1 MAQGCQNL
9 VPLQVGRHLG
19 CTGRGA
25 NAVRKAARD
34 PKRGSRRAGQPVH
47 VGWQRT
53 PFLQRRHWRRQCRRS
68 GALVVTEARGQLD
81 CSQTFLIS

>member
-9 VPLQVGRHLG
+9 VPLQVGRYLG

-47 VGWQRT
+47 VGWQRP
-53 PFLQRRHWRRQCRRS
+53 PFCSAGIGVVSAAGLERSSSRKHEDSLTAARH
-68 GALVVTEARGQLD
+68 
-81 CSQTFLIS
+81 F